1 MYFFQYLNYYFL
13 GGGLF
18 LFLCFF
24 GINAEGD
31 DLFSNCIALLCLLGY
46 TGDDRICCSS
56 YLWYLLPLQKIPLI
70 FIEVMDIVLF
80 TFTNSLYLLFMCES
94 VLQESFWGDGE

>member
-1 MYFFQYLNYYFL
+1 MLRVMIYFL
-13 GGGLF
+13 
-18 LFLCFF
+18 
-24 GINAEGD
+24 IV
-31 DLFSNCIALLCLLGY
+31 LLYCASLVLGY

-70 FIEVMDIVLF
+70 FIEVMDIALF

-94 VLQESFWGDGE
+94 VLQESFWGDGEWKEGPKCVLTGAMLGIS